1 MVLCAGR
8 PSRVSEQS
16 NRVSHMLLPV
26 YAGSVNRWE
35 CDENDHLNVRFFA
48 HKMQQTLQYGLIE
61 TGIATQQT
69 VNDICR
75 RVVNQ
80 HMRHQAEARIAVP
93 MTGLFGVIGADA
105 QHLRVIT
112 ELRNTATETVLAT
125 YVMDVSGD
133 FTANNLEL
141 VACPDYAKPRG
152 IGPAP
157 FYLADESAQ
166 QLITR
171 GCAVIGRGVIQPDEC
186 DAEGFLQMFMY
197 MGRNS
202 DSMPNLFARFEGDER
217 GKGVVGGAVLEY
229 RMNRFGHLR
238 QGSRYQLLSG
248 VKSLSEKLQH
258 FVHVLF
264 DVDTG
269 QMVSGSE
276 ALAIQWTWSHASPSQ
291 YPNSDES

>member
-1 MVLCAGR
+1 
-8 PSRVSEQS
+8 
-16 NRVSHMLLPV
+16 MLLPV

-61 TGIATQQT
+61 SGIATQDT
-69 VNDICR
+69 VNQLCR
-75 RVVNQ
+75 SVTNQ

-93 MTGLFGVIGADA
+93 MTGLFGVIEADA
-105 QHLRVIT
+105 QHLRVLT
-112 ELRNTATETVLAT
+112 ELRNSATETVLAT
-125 YVMDVSGD
+125 YVMDLSGD
-133 FTANNLEL
+133 FTTNGSANNLEL
-141 VACPDYAKPRG
+141 AICPDYAQPRG
-152 IGPAP
+152 IEPAP
-157 FYLADESAQ
+157 FYLADESAD
-166 QLITR
+166 QLIAR

-186 DAEGFLQMFMY
+186 DADGFMQMFMY

-202 DSMPNLFARFEGDER
+202 DSMPNLFARFEGEER

-229 RMNRFGHLR
+229 RMNRFGHLHR
-238 QGSRYQLLSG
+238 GSRYQLLSG
-248 VKSLSEKLQH
+248 IKSLSEKLQH

-276 ALAIQWTWSHASPSQ
+276 ALAISMDLVERKSIAIPAERRKLMQALLLK
-291 YPNSDES
+291 